1 MNPVNGHPAMG
12 IALAGEAT
20 CGLCFELASLTLTM
34 VRRTQAIQELLVLQP
49 SHKIPSH
56 YEASA

>member
-1 MNPVNGHPAMG
+1 MNPVNGHPAID
-12 IALAGEAT
+12 IALAVEAT
-20 CGLCFELASLTLTM
+20 CWLCFELAILTLTM

-49 SHKIPSH
+49 SHKTPSH